1 MSYSEIQNI
10 HSQYFFT
17 RYPVFNKKKEIVGIF
32 NMEVFYWRLIK
43 KKEACWQDYID
54 KRIVYLSPNDKLDV
68 ALAKL
73 QTSNC
78 RLAIIREKKRLS
90 GIITL
95 QDVLST
101 LVGKIRDEREILL
114 LPRRLD

>member
-1 MSYSEIQNI
+1 
-10 HSQYFFT
+10 T
-17 RYPVFNKKKEIVGIF
+17 V
-32 NMEVFYWRLIK
+32 
-43 KKEACWQDYID
+43 
-54 KRIVYLSPNDKLDV
+54 
-68 ALAKL
+68 LAKL
-73 QTSNC
+73 QASNC
-78 RLAIIREKKRLS
+78 RLAIIQEKKRLS